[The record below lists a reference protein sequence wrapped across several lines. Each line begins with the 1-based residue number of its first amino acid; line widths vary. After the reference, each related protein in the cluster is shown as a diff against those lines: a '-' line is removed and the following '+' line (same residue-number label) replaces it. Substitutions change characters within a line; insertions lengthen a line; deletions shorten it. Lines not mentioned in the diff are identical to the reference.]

1 MKIKIAITGIS
12 GFVGQNFYNKY
23 KNKYKIIPYRW
34 DVNNFEKLKLFVN
47 TKKIDFFIHL
57 AAVKRSSSK
66 NKILFKKTNYISVKN
81 ICKLIGEKT
90 HLIFASTCHVYQ
102 PSKNKLHEKS
112 KLRPVNYYGLTKL
125 LSEKFIKSNVQR
137 FTILRIFNIY
147 GNNQPRG
154 FVIPDLIYK
163 IKNNIVINIDY
174 AKKDFVNINFVVRFL
189 DHVIRNRIQGIINV
203 GSGKAVLL
211 SEIIKIIEKKYNK
224 ISKTIIKKN
233 NFGFLASI
241 NKLKNTNFRIYK
253 KDENFNFKN

>member
-1 MKIKIAITGIS
+1 M
-12 GFVGQNFYNKY
+12 
-23 KNKYKIIPYRW
+23 
-34 DVNNFEKLKLFVN
+34 
-47 TKKIDFFIHL
+47 
-57 AAVKRSSSK
+57 
-66 NKILFKKTNYISVKN
+66 
-81 ICKLIGEKT
+81 
-90 HLIFASTCHVYQ
+90 
-102 PSKNKLHEKS
+102 
-112 KLRPVNYYGLTKL
+112 

-224 ISKTIIKKN
+224 ISKTIIKK
-233 NFGFLASI
+233 
-241 NKLKNTNFRIYK
+241 KQFRFFSLYK
-253 KDENFNFKN
+253 